1 MRFDFQK
8 LEPLQRYKLLSSTVT
23 PRPIAW
29 VTTVN
34 EYGRP
39 NAAPFSFFNIFGED
53 PPVLGFSVSD
63 RALGSP
69 KDTEVNIRRNSEF
82 VVNLVGRDIMNEMN
96 VTAIE
101 FTQDVDELAEAR
113 LTPVASSHVKPPRIA
128 ESPVAFECRL
138 FNIVELGALRSLIL
152 GEIMVMHISDDAVL
166 DADRH
171 YIDNAKLGLIGR
183 MHANRYID
191 ASSSFELQRIS
202 VEEWRFRKHD
212 LRGAG

>member
-1 MRFDFQK
+1 MQFDFQQ

-34 EYGRP
+34 EHGQP

-63 RALGSP
+63 RAPGSP
-69 KDTEVNIRRNSEF
+69 KDTEVNIRQNSEF
-82 VVNLVGRDIMNEMN
+82 VVNLVGRSTLGEMN

-101 FTQDVDELAEAR
+101 FTSEVDELIEAR
-113 LTPVASSHVKPPRIA
+113 LTPAASTQVNPPRIA
-128 ESPVAFECRL
+128 ESPVSFECRL
-138 FNIVELGALRSLIL
+138 FKIVELGALRSLIL
-152 GEIMVMHISDDAVL
+152 GEILMMHVIDEAVL
-166 DADRH
+166 DAERY
-171 YIDNAKLGLIGR
+171 YIDNAKLELIGR

-191 ASSSFELQRIS
+191 AADSFELPRIPVEKWQFQR
-202 VEEWRFRKHD
+202 HD
-212 LRGAG
+212 L